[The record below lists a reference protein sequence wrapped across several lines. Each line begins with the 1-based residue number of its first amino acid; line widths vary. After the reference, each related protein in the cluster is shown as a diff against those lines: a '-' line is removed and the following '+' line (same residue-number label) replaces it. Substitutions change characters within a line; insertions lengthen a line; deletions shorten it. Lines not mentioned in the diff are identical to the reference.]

1 MTANAKAFDDDRTV
15 GSGELVGW
23 VEADRSGGSAA
34 TAPTKVGRNVPCPCG
49 SDRRF
54 KHGCGAKDCQ
64 RRISCRNGPWAP
76 AIGRPEAKA
85 AGVVPCSDEAKRR
98 RKVGRRDF
106 VVSGNRARFEQ
117 FSGALQSRRHIY
129 ALRPAGRGGGQPAAG
144 GGTAARLLQCAQ
156 PSRPPPR
163 ARGGEPEALL
173 ADRRLSRTADDPL
186 ERRRYSAKA
195 LAMEG
200 KLEEAEKELRS
211 LLSLSRQS
219 WLRQEFFLGGC
230 CRTARCSRRLR
241 IT

>member
-1 MTANAKAFDDDRTV
+1 MAHGRPPSAALRQRLQALFLAATKQSDAGR
-15 GSGELVGW
+15 W
-23 VEADRSGGSAA
+23 ADAISLFQEIVLDSNSPAAHCNLGVTYMRSGRLAEAA
-34 TAPTKVGRNVPCPCG
+34 A
-49 SDRRF
+49 SL
-54 KHGCGAKDCQ
+54 Q
-64 RRISCRNGPWAP
+64 RAV
-76 AIGRPEAKA
+76 E
-85 AGVVPCSDEAKRR
+85 
-98 RKVGRRDF
+98 
-106 VVSGNRARFEQ
+106 
-117 FSGALQSRRHIY
+117 
-129 ALRPAGRGGGQPAAG
+129 LRPGYFSALSHLAHLREQG
-144 GGTAARLLQCAQ
+144 
-156 PSRPPPR
+156 
-163 ARGGEPEALL
+163 GGEPEALL